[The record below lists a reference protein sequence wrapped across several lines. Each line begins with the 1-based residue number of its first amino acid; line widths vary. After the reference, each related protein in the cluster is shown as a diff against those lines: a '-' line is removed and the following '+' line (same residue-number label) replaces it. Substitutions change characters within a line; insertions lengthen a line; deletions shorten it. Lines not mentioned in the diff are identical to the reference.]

1 MPDTQSLSTQLSLR
15 LAGLQNKRR
24 ITHLARQV
32 AANAHTD
39 PEKRPLIVFNVSSRL
54 TGLSLNASFSS
65 LTAWSLRLAG
75 TPVIHIACQAGMKH
89 CTLGTN
95 RDDYR
100 TPPPCESCIAQSRL
114 LCEGA
119 DIRWFNYQE
128 DPILADTLAH
138 LGIEEL
144 SNFEYPIQLSAHAP
158 QQTTISLGALVL
170 PSIRWALRR
179 HNLPDDED
187 TRYLLRTYILSA
199 NSIAKQFAKIL
210 EEINPPAVVIFN
222 GSIYPEATARWVTKE
237 MGIRA
242 ITHEV
247 GFQHLSTYFTDGEA
261 TAYPIQIPEDFDLND
276 EQNSRLDAYLEERFQ
291 GKFTMAGIRFW
302 PEMRGLDEAFLDK
315 ASRFQQ
321 IVPVFTN
328 VAYDTS
334 QVHASVVFPDMF
346 SWLDQI
352 LKIINSHPETLF
364 VIRAHPDEMRS
375 GTAKLANESV
385 ADWVTANEV
394 DALPNVVFIDP
405 LEYVSSYEL
414 IHRSK
419 FVIVYNSSI
428 GLEATL
434 LGKVVVCGG
443 KARYTQIPTVYF
455 PHSQSGFREQVGK
468 FLSEDS
474 IAMPPEF
481 QRNARRFLY
490 FQLFRTSLPLTD
502 FLDTIPRQGFVKLR
516 RFSWEKLSPENSTT
530 MRIIFNGITNGEP
543 FLTNEKP

>member
-1 MPDTQSLSTQLSLR
+1 MPDTKSISTCLSLR
-15 LAGLQNKRR
+15 FAGLQNKRR

-32 AANAHTD
+32 AANTNPD
-39 PEKRPLIVFNVSSRL
+39 PAKGPLIVFNVSSRL

-75 TPVIHIACQAGMKH
+75 IPVIHFACQAGMKH
-89 CTLGTN
+89 CMLGTN
-95 RDDYR
+95 RQDYR
-100 TPPPCESCIAQSRL
+100 RPPPCESCIAQSRRL
-114 LCEGA
+114 YEGA
-119 DIRWFNYQE
+119 DVRWFNYQE
-128 DPILADTLAH
+128 DPLLAGILAPLS
-138 LGIEEL
+138 IEEL
-144 SNFEYPIQLSAHAP
+144 SDFEYPIQLNVRSSSP
-158 QQTTISLGALVL
+158 TTISLGELVL

-187 TRYLLRTYILSA
+187 TRYLLRAYILSA
-199 NSIAKQFAKIL
+199 YSIARQFARII
-210 EEINPPAVVIFN
+210 EDINPSAVVIFN

-247 GFQHLSTYFTDGEA
+247 GFQHLSTFFTDGAA
-261 TAYPIQIPEDFDLND
+261 TAYPIQIPEKFELNE
-276 EQNSRLDAYLEERFQ
+276 EQNARLDAYLEERFQ

-302 PEMRGLDEAFLDK
+302 PEMQGLDQAFLNK

-385 ADWVTANEV
+385 ADWVTANKV

-428 GLEATL
+428 GMEATL

-443 KARYTQIPTVYF
+443 KARYTRIPTVYF
-455 PHSQSGFREQVGK
+455 PQSRGGFREQVEK
-468 FLSEDS
+468 FLSAGDVTL
-474 IAMPPEF
+474 PPAF

-490 FQLFRTSLPLTD
+490 FQLFRSSLPLD
-502 FLDTIPRQGFVKLR
+502 DYLETIPRQGFVKLR
-516 RFSWEKLSPENSTT
+516 RFSWDKLSPENSTT
-530 MRIIFNGITNGEP
+530 LRIIVDGITKGEP
-543 FLTNEKP
+543 FIIHEGS